1 MHFIKF
7 NDQGEPSLVERIGDD
22 IPAYGILSHT
32 WGADDEEVTFD
43 DFRNGTGAQ
52 KLGYGKIKFCADRSD
67 RDGLRYFWIDTCCIN
82 KAEISRSSLRH
93 LTQCSGG
100 KCAAT
105 RCYVYLS
112 DVTDAEDSTMETAF
126 RLSRWF
132 KRGLT
137 LQELIAPSSVHF
149 FSRAG
154 KLLGSRD
161 SRIQQIHQ
169 ITGIDIEA
177 LQGNRR
183 LSEFPIE
190 HRISW
195 GERRETTLEEDAA
208 YCLLGI
214 LDVYMTPRYSEGR
227 ETALNRLRR
236 KAQKALEAKQFGSDY
251 TPRVDQSVQ
260 PVMQW

>member
-43 DFRNGTGAQ
+43 DLRNGTGAQ

-82 KAEISRSSLRH
+82 KANFTE
-93 LTQCSGG
+93 LTEALNAMF
-100 KCAAT
+100 KWYRAAT

-132 KRGLT
+132 KRGWT
-137 LQELIAPSSVHF
+137 LQELIAPSSVQF
-149 FSRAG
+149 FSRSG
-154 KLLGSRD
+154 KLLGSRE
-161 SRIQQIHQ
+161 SRMQQIHQ

-195 GERRETTLEEDAA
+195 GKRRETKLEEDAA